1 MRNLRENISKKISF
15 YKKNITKNY
24 KIRYYKNVLNKKL
37 IPNAIKYSIL
47 LVIAI
52 STSIISLKFF
62 NPQLLEKLYKNSSS
76 HILKSLNIKSES
88 FKNIDITGNE
98 RVSKEEIITTINKS
112 LIIFNKTKENI
123 PLIEFLAKEIKNNHG
138 WVNKINISRTL
149 PNNLNIII
157 TEYKPFA
164 LMHNGLDKFI
174 IDKDGNKVK
183 ISDDSEF
190 EGMIILSGDNANLNI
205 KSLFNIMAINPEI
218 SSGLYSATWVG
229 NRRWDIRFENGL
241 LVKLPSD
248 NIEEAW
254 QNLIKIYQSDK
265 IIENIRLIDLRIKGK
280 TYLETK
286 K

>member
-1 MRNLRENISKKISF
+1 MRNLRENIFKKISF

-24 KIRYYKNVLNKKL
+24 KIRYYKNILNKKV
-37 IPNAIKYSIL
+37 IPSAIKYSIL
-47 LVIAI
+47 LIMVISAL
-52 STSIISLKFF
+52 IISLKLF
-62 NPQLLEKLYKNSSS
+62 NPQLLNKLYSNSSS
-76 HILKSLNIKSES
+76 YILKSLNIKSES
-88 FKNIDITGNE
+88 FKNIDISGNE
-98 RVSKEEIITTINKS
+98 RVSKEEIIATINKS
-112 LIIFNKTKENI
+112 LIIFSKTGGDI

-149 PNNLNIII
+149 PNNLNILI

-183 ISDDSEF
+183 ISDDSQF

-205 KSLFNIMAINPEI
+205 KSLFNIMAINPKI

>member
-37 IPNAIKYSIL
+37 IPNAIKYFIL

-98 RVSKEEIITTINKS
+98 RVSKEDIITTINKS